1 MAMKIEKTPFGTT
14 KRGEAVT
21 KYTMVSDEMTL
32 SVLDYGATIQAML
45 VNDKAGKQVDVVLG
59 YDTISDYEEND
70 GYLGACIGRVGNRIG
85 GSEFAL
91 NGKTYPL
98 YKNDGENHL
107 HGGARG
113 FDKYIWQAEE
123 LQDGICFS
131 RLSPDGEE
139 GYPGNLS
146 VSVTYQIKGRTLS
159 LTYDA
164 KSNADTLCN
173 LTNHS
178 YFNLNGGG
186 SVRLHTLQIYADSFL
201 ENDAGCLPTGKILDV
216 EHTPFDFRN
225 AKEIGCDLG
234 ANDIQLQNCGG
245 YDHNFCLNSASA
257 ALRPVAIL
265 GSAHTGISM
274 QVATTMLGMQVYSAN
289 FLTDRVGKG
298 GQVYKKHGAICL
310 ETQFYPNA
318 MNCEG
323 FAKPILRTGED
334 YHHIT
339 TFTFS
344 AGEKHED

>member
-21 KYTMVSDEMTL
+21 KYTLVAEEMTVSL
-32 SVLDYGATIQAML
+32 LDYGATIQAVL
-45 VNDKAGKQVDVVLG
+45 VKDRDGKSVDVVLG
-59 YDTISDYEEND
+59 YDTLSAYEEND

-91 NGKTYPL
+91 NGKNYPL

-113 FDKYIWQAEE
+113 FDKYVWQTEE
-123 LQDGICFS
+123 LDDGIRFS

-146 VSVTYQIKGRTLS
+146 VSVTYQIKGGTLS

-164 KSNADTLCN
+164 KTDADTLCN

-186 SVRLHTLQIYADSFL
+186 SILAHQMQIDADGFL
-201 ENDAGCLPTGKILDV
+201 ENDAGCLPTGRILNV
-216 EHTPFDFRN
+216 EGTPFDFRA
-225 AKEIGCDLG
+225 AKEIGR
-234 ANDIQLQNCGG
+234 DIGESYVQLQNCGG
-245 YDHNFCLNSASA
+245 YDHNFCLNGEGNT
-257 ALRPVAIL
+257 LRPVARL
-265 GSAHTGISM
+265 SSAQTGLTM
-274 QVATTMLGMQVYSAN
+274 QVATTMVGIQVYSAN
-289 FLTDRVGKG
+289 VLTERTGKG
-298 GQVYKKHGAICL
+298 GQTYEKHGAVCL

-318 MNCEG
+318 MRCEG
-323 FAKPILRTGED
+323 FEKPILRAGED
-334 YHHIT
+334 YQHIT

-344 AGEKHED
+344 AGDKA

>member
-1 MAMKIEKTPFGTT
+1 MAMKIEKTPFGAT

-21 KYTMVSDEMTL
+21 KYTVVSDEMIVSL
-32 SVLDYGATIQAML
+32 LDYGATIQAVL
-45 VNDKAGKQVDVVLG
+45 VKDRDGKIVDVVLG
-59 YDTISDYEEND
+59 YDTITGYEEND

-85 GSEFAL
+85 GSKFVL

-123 LQDGICFS
+123 LADGIRFS

-139 GYPGNLS
+139 GYPGNLT
-146 VSVTYQIKGRTLS
+146 VSVTYQIRGRTLS

-164 KSNADTLCN
+164 KTDADTLCN

-186 SVRLHTLQIYADSFL
+186 SVLLHTLRISADSFL
-201 ENDAGCLPTGKILDV
+201 ENSAACLPTGKILNV
-216 EHTPFDFRN
+216 AGTPFDFRT
-225 AKEIGCDLG
+225 AKEIGRDIG
-234 ANDIQLQNCGG
+234 AHDIQLQNCGG
-245 YDHNFCLNSASA
+245 YDHNFCLNGGGNT
-257 ALRPVAIL
+257 LRPVAQI
-265 GSAHTGISM
+265 SSPQTGLTM
-274 QVATTMLGMQVYSAN
+274 QVATTMVGMQVYSAN
-289 FLTDRVGKG
+289 FLTKRGGKN
-298 GQVYKKHGAICL
+298 GQTYEKHGAVCL

-323 FAKPILRTGED
+323 FEKPVLCRNEE

-339 TFTFS
+339 MFAFQVNS
-344 AGEKHED
+344 

>member
-21 KYTMVSDEMTL
+21 KYTMVSDEMTVSL
-32 SVLDYGATIQAML
+32 LDYGATIQAVL
-45 VNDKAGKQVDVVLG
+45 VKDRDGKQVDVVLG
-59 YDTISDYEEND
+59 YDSIAEYEKND

-85 GSEFAL
+85 GSEFTL

-113 FDKYIWQAEE
+113 FDKYIWQAED
-123 LQDGICFS
+123 LGDGIRFS

-146 VSVTYQIKGRTLS
+146 VSVTYQIKGKMLS

-164 KSNADTLCN
+164 KTDADTLCN

-186 SVRLHTLQIYADSFL
+186 SVLAHQMQIDADGFL
-201 ENDAGCLPTGKILDV
+201 ENDAGCLPTGRILNV
-216 EHTPFDFRN
+216 EGTPFGFRA
-225 AKEIGCDLG
+225 AKEIGR
-234 ANDIQLQNCGG
+234 DIGESYVQLQNCGG
-245 YDHNFCLNSASA
+245 YDHNFCLSSEANT
-257 ALRPVAIL
+257 LRPVAQL
-265 GSAHTGISM
+265 NSPQTGLTM
-274 QVATTMLGMQVYSAN
+274 RVATTMVGMQVYSAN
-289 FLTDRVGKG
+289 FLTKRTGKG
-298 GQVYKKHGAICL
+298 GQAYEKHGAVCL

-323 FAKPILRTGED
+323 FEKPILHAGEV

-344 AGEKHED
+344 AGDKA

>member
-1 MAMKIEKTPFGTT
+1 MAMTIEKTPFGTT

-21 KYTMVSDEMTL
+21 KYTMHTDELTV
-32 SVLDYGATIQAML
+32 SVLDYGATIQAVL
-45 VNDKAGKQVDVVLG
+45 VKDRAGKQVDVVLG
-59 YDTISDYEEND
+59 YDTISGYEEND

-85 GSEFAL
+85 GSAFTL

-123 LQDGICFS
+123 LQDSIRFS

-146 VSVTYQIKGRTLS
+146 VSVTYQIKGKTLS

-164 KSNADTLCN
+164 KSDADTLCN

-186 SVRLHTLQIYADSFL
+186 SVLAYQMQIDADGFL
-201 ENDAGCLPTGKILDV
+201 ENDAGCLPTGKILNV
-216 EHTPFDFRN
+216 AGTPFDFRTT
-225 AKEIGCDLG
+225 KEIGRDIG
-234 ANDIQLQNCGG
+234 ENDVQLQNYGG
-245 YDHNFCLNSASA
+245 YDHNFCLNGNANT
-257 ALRPVAIL
+257 LRPVAQL
-265 GSAHTGISM
+265 NSSQTGLTM
-274 QVATTMLGMQVYSAN
+274 RVATTMVGMQVYSAN

-298 GQVYKKHGAICL
+298 GQLYKKHGAICL

-323 FAKPILRTGED
+323 FVKPILRAGEA

-344 AGEKHED
+344 AGDKT